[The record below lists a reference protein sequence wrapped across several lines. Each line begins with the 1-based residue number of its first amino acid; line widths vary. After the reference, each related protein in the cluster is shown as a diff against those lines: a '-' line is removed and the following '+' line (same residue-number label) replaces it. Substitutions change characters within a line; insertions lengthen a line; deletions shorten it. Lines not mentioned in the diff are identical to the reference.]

1 MFTQGQMVVVESKIG
16 WIRVFN
22 LLPIKEVTWSGIIV
36 GNTQFDCF
44 GTQRGSDKSH
54 KIFLPDAEYT
64 TTHTAE
70 QMLTKC
76 AAEISEDTRLAAIKY
91 L

>member
-16 WIRVFN
+16 WIKVFN
-22 LLPIKEVTWSGIIV
+22 LLPVKEVTWSGIIV
-36 GNTQFDCF
+36 GNTQFDIF
-44 GTQRGSDKSH
+44 GTQRGDDKTH

-64 TTHTAE
+64 TTQTAM
-70 QMLTKC
+70 QAL
-76 AAEISEDTRLAAIKY
+76 AECVATIIEDTRRAAIKF